1 MKFCSKNK
9 KRGIFIN
16 MAKKIIISEDQLL
29 KLIVETNL
37 IEEGAKMKCS
47 LVSYEAM
54 NNFLGDKS
62 EKIVGHNTIAQRLGE
77 FEIGIKYHNT
87 YIIRI
92 DPTDIITISS
102 GGWDTKT
109 TKERLNNFLSCRN
122 VHITQK
128 KYKWTIHG
136 TNDSLDYIDG
146 MQVFPNGHIA
156 MPIKR

>member
-1 MKFCSKNK
+1 M
-9 KRGIFIN
+9 G
-16 MAKKIIISEDQLL
+16 KKIIISEDQLF
-29 KLIVETNL
+29 KIIVGSNI
-37 IEEGAKMKCS
+37 IEEGAQMKCR

-62 EKIVGHNTIAQRLGE
+62 EKKVGHNTTAERIGE
-77 FEIGIKYHNT
+77 FEIGIKYYNT
-87 YIIRI
+87 YIIKI
-92 DPTDIITISS
+92 DPTDIITVNS

-109 TKERLNNFLSCRN
+109 TKERLNHFLSCRN

-136 TNDSLDYIDG
+136 SNDSLDYVDG

-156 MPIKR
+156 MPVKK